1 MTRLTV
7 SAVREALSDALNRAA
22 FGGERIV
29 IHRHDKDVA
38 VLIGAEDYARL
49 REMEK
54 AVYLE
59 AARKAVA
66 ESSGDV
72 GWEEVKADR
81 DAKSDL

>member
-7 SAVREALSDALNRAA
+7 SAVREALSDTLNRAA

-49 REMEK
+49 REMEN
-54 AVYLE
+54 AIYLA

-66 ESSGDV
+66 ESSGEV
-72 GWEEVKADR
+72 GWEEVKANI
-81 DAKSDL
+81 DAKRHL

>member
-7 SAVREALSDALNRAA
+7 SAVREALSDTLNRAA

-49 REMEK
+49 RELENASYLAAAQK
-54 AVYLE
+54 AM
-59 AARKAVA
+59 A
-66 ESSGDV
+66 ESSGEV
-72 GWEEVKADR
+72 SWEEVKTTR
-81 DAKSDL
+81 DAKRHL

>member
-7 SAVREALSDALNRAA
+7 SAVREALADTLNRAA

-38 VLIGAEDYARL
+38 VLIGAEDFARL
-49 REMEK
+49 RELERN
-54 AVYLE
+54 AYLA

-66 ESSGDV
+66 ESAGEI
-72 GWEEVKADR
+72 GWDEAKAER
-81 DAKSDL
+81 EAKRPV

>member
-7 SAVREALSDALNRAA
+7 SAMREALADALNRAA
-22 FGGERIV
+22 FGGERIM

-49 REMEK
+49 RELEK
-54 AVYLE
+54 AAYLA

-66 ESSGDV
+66 DTAGEV
-72 GWEEVKADR
+72 GWDDVKDER
-81 DAKSDL
+81 EAKRSL

>member
-7 SAVREALSDALNRAA
+7 SAVRSALSDMLNRAA

-49 REMEK
+49 RELEK
-54 AVYLE
+54 AAYLA
-59 AARKAVA
+59 AARQAMA
-66 ESSGDV
+66 ESSGDL
-72 GWEEVKADR
+72 GWEDVKDR
-81 DAKSDL
+81 RGAQRGL

>member
-7 SAVREALSDALNRAA
+7 SAVRQALSDTLNRAA

-38 VLIGAEDYARL
+38 VLIGADDYARL
-49 REMEK
+49 RELEI
-54 AVYLE
+54 AAYLA

-66 ESSGDV
+66 ESSGEV
-72 GWEEVKADR
+72 SWEEVKADR
-81 DAKSDL
+81 GAKRDL

>member
-7 SAVREALSDALNRAA
+7 SSVREGLADALNRVA

-49 REMEK
+49 RDLEK
-54 AVYLE
+54 AAYLA
-59 AARKAVA
+59 AARRAVE
-66 ESSGDV
+66 ESGGEV
-72 GWEEVKADR
+72 GWDDVKER
-81 DAKSDL
+81 REAKRGV

>member
-1 MTRLTV
+1 MIRLTV

-49 REMEK
+49 RELEN
-54 AVYLE
+54 AAYL
-59 AARKAVA
+59 AAGRRAVA
-66 ESSGDV
+66 EFSGEV
-72 GWEEVKADR
+72 SWEEVKSNR
-81 DAKSDL
+81 DAKR

>member
-7 SAVREALSDALNRAA
+7 SAVREALSDTLNRVA

-49 REMEK
+49 RELEN
-54 AVYLE
+54 AAYLA
-59 AARKAVA
+59 AARRAVV
-66 ESSGDV
+66 ESSGEV
-72 GWEEVKADR
+72 SWEEVKDNR
-81 DAKSDL
+81 DAKRHL